1 MNITIATNKLALCA
15 LALCAGLCHAQNT
28 LKIDA
33 KAELHEM
40 PQTFYGVFFEDI
52 NYAADGGLYAELIQ
66 NRSFEYDPEEVLRE
80 IGGSDVNQH
89 IDALMRAACRHTP
102 LYAWTEHSR
111 SLISVRNKN
120 PLNKNNPR
128 YLSMQNRGH
137 EGDFALK
144 NHGYDGIPLK
154 AGAIY
159 DFSFF
164 ANRTKPETAKP
175 FTIELESPKGEV
187 LASAE
192 IRGVGKNWKK
202 FEAVLKPS
210 KDSPNARLVIRTSGK
225 DTVNLDMV
233 SLMPRDTFMG
243 RKNGLRKDLAQA
255 IKDLNPKFVRFPGGC
270 LVHGRTINNA
280 YRWED
285 TVGDL
290 EQRKQ
295 KWNRWGYYQSYGLG
309 YYEYFLF
316 CEDLDAEPVPCL
328 PMGVTP
334 DAKPDKQNIVALEDM
349 QEWVDSC
356 LNLIEFANGS
366 AETKWGALRAKMGHP
381 APFNLKY
388 VGIGNEEGIG
398 KDMQERHILIQD
410 AIRKKYPDIK
420 VIGSLGPGSDN
431 LTWYK
436 FINSTGS
443 DLGDEHYYRPP
454 EWFFENT
461 RRFDEFPKGNTKIFI
476 GEYASHANALI
487 NAIAEAA
494 YLTGAER
501 NADFVKMTC
510 YAPLLARY
518 GNIQW
523 GADLIF
529 FDNTNVVKTPNYYML
544 KMFGNNR
551 GDCYVKNELLKA
563 NDGERIFASV
573 TKDRNSNELIL
584 KLVNGENEAQKLKL
598 KLESAKFA
606 DKVAKG
612 EILTGNPKD
621 LNDRNKERVAAR
633 KIEVDLTH
641 DLELPANSVQVLRL
655 KLAK

>member
-1 MNITIATNKLALCA
+1 M
-15 LALCAGLCHAQNT
+15 
-28 LKIDA
+28 
-33 KAELHEM
+33 
-40 PQTFYGVFFEDI
+40 
-52 NYAADGGLYAELIQ
+52 
-66 NRSFEYDPEEVLRE
+66 
-80 IGGSDVNQH
+80 
-89 IDALMRAACRHTP
+89 
-102 LYAWTEHSR
+102 
-111 SLISVRNKN
+111 
-120 PLNKNNPR
+120 
-128 YLSMQNRGH
+128 
-137 EGDFALK
+137 
-144 NHGYDGIPLK
+144 
-154 AGAIY
+154 
-159 DFSFF
+159 
-164 ANRTKPETAKP
+164 
-175 FTIELESPKGEV
+175 
-187 LASAE
+187 
-192 IRGVGKNWKK
+192 
-202 FEAVLKPS
+202 
-210 KDSPNARLVIRTSGK
+210 
-225 DTVNLDMV
+225 VNLDMV

-255 IKDLNPKFVRFPGGC
+255 IKDLKPKFVRFPGGC
-270 LVHGRTINNA
+270 LVHGRSISNA

-316 CEDLDAEPVPCL
+316 CEDLGAEPVPCL

-334 DAKPDKQNIVALEDM
+334 DAKPDKQNTVAMGEM

-366 AETKWGALRAKMGHP
+366 ADTKWGALRAKMGHP
-381 APFNLKY
+381 APFKLKY

-398 KDMQERHILIQD
+398 KDMQERHMLIQN

-431 LTWYK
+431 LAWYN
-436 FINSTGS
+436 FINSSGS

-529 FDNTNVVKTPNYYML
+529 FDNTKVVKTPNYYML

-563 NDGERIFASV
+563 DAGKKIFASA
-573 TKDRNSNELIL
+573 TKDREAKELIL
-584 KLVNGENEAQKLKL
+584 KLVNGEDEAQKLKL
-598 KLESAKFA
+598 KLESARLA
-606 DKVAKG
+606 DKLARG
-612 EILTGNPKD
+612 EILSGNPKD
-621 LNDRNKERVAAR
+621 VNDRNKERVAPR
-633 KIEVDLTH
+633 KVEVDLTR